1 VKKGE
6 QPELSAKWWVGSQP
20 KGLKSAGKLELS
32 LKAYEN
38 AKKKLESNAAED
50 AAEFARDVLGQVETA
65 VDGVVAEASKDKKN
79 PEMGFTVDALKK
91 FDKLFGAE
99 QAWIE
104 QHAGEGD
111 DGMFSDPEVYHDYL
125 TKGMKHLRSGG
136 QMNFGF
142 VLGKKAEDHRLAL
155 HKSKSPKAL
164 ASMVAKE
171 TGLHAFTFGIA
182 MTPKAAGLAAEEE
195 SDGEAPGQDAQ
206 EKPRALVLSLEGRQ
220 LPGMAAKGE
229 RMLKKFKPQPFNKIT
244 LMLDGKVVSDLADPD
259 DTDVDEADQAS
270 GTAPGYDAAAL
281 KRELAGLIARVQGL
295 KDPALKGDLAR
306 LASQAN
312 AGLNGNNLGAAAT
325 AIDKLREALDGAA
338 NGQGGANGGQAT
350 ASTEAFTKSRDIWLA
365 TRKRIESEIE
375 KLRSQIVATYQ
386 QDGIA
391 GELDRLYSAKV
402 APVLASLDESLAA
415 KLNEAT
421 KEADATRR
429 TQLVAEARDIITRY
443 QTYVTGDQTIPQLDK
458 NPFVELSIQQTVTQ
472 TLSALVRTVH

>member
-38 AKKKLESNAAED
+38 AKKKLESSGADD
-50 AAEFARDVLGQVETA
+50 AATFAADVLGQVETA
-65 VDGVVAEASKDKKN
+65 VGAAIAEASKDKKN

-99 QAWIE
+99 QVWIE
-104 QHAGEGD
+104 VHAQEDD
-111 DGMFSDPEVYHDYL
+111 DGMFSDPEVYQAYL
-125 TKGMKHLRSGG
+125 TKGLKRLRSGG
-136 QMNFGF
+136 QMNFGL
-142 VLGKKAEDHRLAL
+142 VLGKKAEEHRLAV
-155 HKSKSPKAL
+155 HKSKAPKAL

-171 TGLHAFTFGIA
+171 TGLHAFTFGTA
-182 MTPKAAGLAAEEE
+182 VPDE
-195 SDGEAPGQDAQ
+195 
-206 EKPRALVLSLEGRQ
+206 EKPMTLRLNLEGRQ
-220 LPGMAAKGE
+220 LPGLKKKGE
-229 RMLKKFKPQPFNKIT
+229 RMLKKFKPQPFQHII
-244 LMLDGKVVSDLADPD
+244 LMLEGKEVEDLADPD
-259 DTDVDEADQAS
+259 DTDVDEADEAQ
-270 GTAPGYDAAAL
+270 GPAPVYDAAAL
-281 KRELAGLIARVQGL
+281 KRELAGLIVRVQGL
-295 KDPALKGDLAR
+295 QDPTLKQNLAR
-306 LASQAN
+306 LANRAN
-312 AGLNGNNLGAAAT
+312 AGLNGNSNLEDAAA
-325 AIDKLREALDGAA
+325 AIDELRKALDGAA

-350 ASTEAFTKSRDIWLA
+350 ANTEAYTKSRDIWLA
-365 TRKRIESEIE
+365 TRKRVESEIE
-375 KLRSQIVATYQ
+375 KLRSQIAATYQ

-402 APVLASLDESLAA
+402 APVLTSLDESLAA

-421 KEADATRR
+421 NEADATRR

-443 QTYVTGDQTIPQLDK
+443 QTYVAGDQTIPQLDK

>member
-38 AKKKLESNAAED
+38 AKKKLESSGTDD
-50 AAEFARDVLGQVETA
+50 AATFAGDVLGQVETA
-65 VDGVVAEASKDKKN
+65 VGAVIAEASKDKKN

-91 FDKLFGAE
+91 FDKVFGAE
-99 QAWIE
+99 QVWIE
-104 QHAGEGD
+104 VHAQEDD
-111 DGMFSDPEVYHDYL
+111 DGMFSDPEVYQAYL
-125 TKGMKHLRSGG
+125 TKGLKRLRSGG
-136 QMNFGF
+136 EMNFGF

-171 TGLHAFTFGIA
+171 TGLHAFTFGTA
-182 MTPKAAGLAAEEE
+182 VPDE
-195 SDGEAPGQDAQ
+195 QQ
-206 EKPRALVLSLEGRQ
+206 ALTLRLNLEGRQ
-220 LPGMAAKGE
+220 LPGLKKKGE
-229 RMLKKFKPQPFNKIT
+229 RMLKKFKPQPFQHII
-244 LMLDGKVVSDLADPD
+244 LMLEGKEVEDLADPD
-259 DTDVDEADQAS
+259 DTDVDEADQAQ
-270 GTAPGYDAAAL
+270 GTAPSYDAAAL
-281 KRELAGLIARVQGL
+281 KRELAGLIVRVQGL
-295 KDPALKGDLAR
+295 QDPALKQNLGR
-306 LASQAN
+306 LANRAN
-312 AGLNGNNLGAAAT
+312 AGLNNNSNLEDAAA
-325 AIDKLREALDGAA
+325 AIDELRKALDGAA

-350 ASTEAFTKSRDIWLA
+350 ANTEAYTKSRDIWLA
-365 TRKRIESEIE
+365 TRKRVESEIE
-375 KLRSQIVATYQ
+375 KLRSQIAATYQ

-443 QTYVTGDQTIPQLDK
+443 QTYVAGDQTIPQLDK

-472 TLSALVRTVH
+472 TLSALIRTVH

>member
-20 KGLKSAGKLELS
+20 KGLKSATKLEIA

-38 AKKKLESNAAED
+38 AKKKLESSGSDD
-50 AAEFARDVLGQVETA
+50 AATFAGDALGAVETA
-65 VDGVVAEASKDKKN
+65 VDAVVAEASKDKKN

-104 QHAGEGD
+104 VHAQEDD
-111 DGMFSDPEVYHDYL
+111 DGMFSDPEVYQAYL
-125 TKGMKHLRSGG
+125 TKGLKRLRSGG
-136 QMNFGF
+136 EMNFGL

-171 TGLHAFTFGIA
+171 TGLHAFTFGTA
-182 MTPKAAGLAAEEE
+182 VPDE
-195 SDGEAPGQDAQ
+195 
-206 EKPRALVLSLEGRQ
+206 EKPMTLRLNLEGRQ
-220 LPGMAAKGE
+220 LPGLKKKGE
-229 RMLKKFKPQPFNKIT
+229 RMLKKFKPQPFQHVI
-244 LMLDGKVVSDLADPD
+244 LMLDGKEVEDLADPD
-259 DTDVDEADQAS
+259 DTDVDEADEAQ

-281 KRELAGLIARVQGL
+281 KRELAGLIVRVQGL
-295 KDPALKGDLAR
+295 QDPALKGDLAR

-338 NGQGGANGGQAT
+338 NGQGTANGQGGANGGQAT
-350 ASTEAFTKSRDIWLA
+350 TNTEAYTKSRDIWLA
-365 TRKRIESEIE
+365 TRKRVESEIE

-391 GELDRLYSAKV
+391 GELDRLYGSKV
-402 APVLASLDESLAA
+402 APVLTSLDESLAA
-415 KLNEAT
+415 KLDEAA
-421 KEADATRR
+421 KEADPTRR

-443 QTYVTGDQTIPQLDK
+443 QTYVAGDQTIPQLDK